1 MILDV
6 WKICPVLYCSS
17 KLQKICKT
25 SRKLLYFENYQVCAC
40 LIYAFAT
47 KFAFSSHLIKIRT
60 FLRKEILIKKEFK
73 FAGRFENFLRISCKF
88 LAILNSTI
96 KQLENFLST
105 N

>member
-73 FAGRFENFLRISCKF
+73 FAGRFENFLQF
-88 LAILNSTI
+88 
-96 KQLENFLST
+96 
-105 N
+105 